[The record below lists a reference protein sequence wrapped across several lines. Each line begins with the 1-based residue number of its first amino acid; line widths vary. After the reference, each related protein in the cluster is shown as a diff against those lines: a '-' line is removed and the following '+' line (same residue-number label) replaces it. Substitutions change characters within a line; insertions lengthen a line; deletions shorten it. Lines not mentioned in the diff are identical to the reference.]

1 MRGVRGERGER
12 VKREI
17 GEWVEEESKGSIR
30 TCAAHPLLEFPHRV
44 WEAQEERRCQILAQI
59 GSG

>member
-17 GEWVEEESKGSIR
+17 GEWVEEESEGSIPTSYQKR
-30 TCAAHPLLEFPHRV
+30 LGRV
-44 WEAQEERRCQILAQI
+44 SVKVEE
-59 GSG
+59 

>member
-17 GEWVEEESKGSIR
+17 GEWVEEKSESSIPTSSPKKGVS
-30 TCAAHPLLEFPHRV
+30 EKF
-44 WEAQEERRCQILAQI
+44 EKE
-59 GSG
+59 